1 MRRRL
6 IDLCVCAVSWC
17 GCPNLNC
24 HFETF
29 SCVYVRTSIP
39 DDEDYAPPLDGSNLE
54 ARAQHADDV
63 LGEITTT
70 QIRHTIIW
78 RREIRREA

>member
-1 MRRRL
+1 
-6 IDLCVCAVSWC
+6 
-17 GCPNLNC
+17 
-24 HFETF
+24 
-29 SCVYVRTSIP
+29 VYVRTSIP

>member
-1 MRRRL
+1 
-6 IDLCVCAVSWC
+6 
-17 GCPNLNC
+17 LNR
-24 HFETF
+24 HFETYF
-29 SCVYVRTSIP
+29 LCVYVRTSIP
-39 DDEDYAPPLDGSNLE
+39 DDEGYAPPLDGSNLE

-63 LGEITTT
+63 LDEITIT